1 MATSYVQ
8 QSLSRAIAGTMVKS
22 ARAVELMAGL
32 GVKDFT
38 SYDHRYLGTLC
49 TWTLARGGV
58 FAFYMETLLYH
69 NVHFEEPP
77 IKIA

>member
-32 GVKDFT
+32 GVKDST
-38 SYDHRYLGTLC
+38 SYDHTLR

-58 FAFYMETLLYH
+58 FAFYVETLLYH